1 MRIFL
6 GGPAE
11 NLSEPPHPSLMR
23 HVNKRAVAED
33 IGQAAGTI
41 IRLRDFLRRP
51 DVSPPSQKRQ
61 RKEASDDDCKNG
73 CQNPPSHFYTLGPL
87 HSQRRSNSTLR
98 SMVPVLEQDAETAN
112 SVEITLERSRS
123 ADVQCHAMSPAA
135 NKFGVPQ

>member
-11 NLSEPPHPSLMR
+11 NLREPPHPSLMR

-51 DVSPPSQKRQ
+51 NVSPPSQKRQ

-73 CQNPPSHFYTLGPL
+73 CQNPPLTFLYARTIAFSGAFEARPRVNGA
-87 HSQRRSNSTLR
+87 
-98 SMVPVLEQDAETAN
+98 VLEQDAETTN
-112 SVEITLERSRS
+112 S
-123 ADVQCHAMSPAA
+123 
-135 NKFGVPQ
+135 

>member
-11 NLSEPPHPSLMR
+11 NLREPPHPSLMR

-51 DVSPPSQKRQ
+51 NVLPPSQKRQ

-73 CQNPPSHFYTLGPL
+73 CQNPPSHFYMLDRCILKGV
-87 HSQRRSNSTLR
+87 RNSTSR
-98 SMVPVLEQDAETAN
+98 SMVPFL
-112 SVEITLERSRS
+112 SRMLKQRTQS
-123 ADVQCHAMSPAA
+123 
-135 NKFGVPQ
+135 K

>member
-11 NLSEPPHPSLMR
+11 NLRKPPHPSLMR

-33 IGQAAGTI
+33 VGQTAGTI

-51 DVSPPSQKRQ
+51 NVSPPSQKRQ

-73 CQNPPSHFYTLGPL
+73 CQNPPSHFYMLAPS
-87 HSQRRSNSTLR
+87 HSQSRSKLA
-98 SMVPVLEQDAETAN
+98 LEVNGA
-112 SVEITLERSRS
+112 RSR
-123 ADVQCHAMSPAA
+123 AGC
-135 NKFGVPQ
+135 